1 MKRMRHLIIFCMG
14 LFLIGTLTMNTT
26 VTYAKETTQDLAE
39 NAKAAILIDRDT
51 GKIIYEKNMDEQL
64 PPASMT
70 KIMTLLLV
78 MEAIDT
84 GELSYDEKIV
94 ISENASSMG
103 GSQVFLEA
111 GEEMTVNDLIKAV
124 AIASGND
131 ASVALAERLAGSE
144 KAFAEKMND
153 KAKELGLKNTS
164 FHNASGLPEDDH
176 HSTAHDMAM
185 IAKELLKYEQITKYT
200 SIYEDYLREGNENEF
215 WLVNTNKL
223 VHFYPYVDGLK
234 TGYTSEAKFSLT
246 ATAKKN
252 DMRLISVVMGADSTK
267 KRNRM
272 TMEMIDYGFSHYEVE
287 KLYERNE
294 QVGELK
300 MLQSEKYCYPVKTSE
315 QISTLHEAGDKA
327 KEVEPEITIKQPD
340 KLPLEK
346 GETVGEITIR
356 DGKET
361 RTSPLV
367 LDEELKPASYYQ
379 LWKRS
384 LSHIAKKVE

>member
-1 MKRMRHLIIFCMG
+1 MKRMRQLIIFG
-14 LFLIGTLTMNTT
+14 LGLLLIGTFSMNTT
-26 VTYAKETTQDLAE
+26 VTYAKETSQDLAE

-78 MEAIDT
+78 MEAIEA

-103 GSQVFLEA
+103 GSQVFLDA

-153 KAKELGLKNTS
+153 KAKELGLKNTT
-164 FHNASGLPEDDH
+164 FHNASGLPEDNH

-252 DMRLISVVMGADSTK
+252 DMRLISVVMGAGSTK

-272 TMEMIDYGFSHYEVE
+272 TMEMIDYGFSQYEVE

-300 MLQSEKYCYPVKTSE
+300 MLQSEKYRYPVKTSE

-327 KEVEPEITIKQPD
+327 KEVEPEITIQQPD

-346 GETVGEITIR
+346 GETVGEITIQ

-384 LSHIAKKVE
+384 LAHIAKKVE

>member
-1 MKRMRHLIIFCMG
+1 MKRMRHLIIFG
-14 LFLIGTLTMNTT
+14 LGLLLIGTLTMNTT
-26 VTYAKETTQDLAE
+26 VTYAKETTQDLAK

-78 MEAIDT
+78 MEAIDA

-103 GSQVFLEA
+103 GSQVFLDA

-176 HSTAHDMAM
+176 HSTAHDMAL

-252 DMRLISVVMGADSTK
+252 DMRLISVVMGAGSTK

-300 MLQSEKYCYPVKTSE
+300 MLQSENYRYPVKTSE

-327 KEVEPEITIKQPD
+327 KEVEPEIAIEQPD

-384 LSHIAKKVE
+384 LAHIAKKVE